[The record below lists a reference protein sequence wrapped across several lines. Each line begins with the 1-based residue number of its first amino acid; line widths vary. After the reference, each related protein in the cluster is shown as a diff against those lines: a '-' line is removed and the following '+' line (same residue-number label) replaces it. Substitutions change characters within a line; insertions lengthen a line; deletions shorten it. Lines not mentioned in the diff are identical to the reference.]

1 MAKISIQM
9 DAIDKIDIY
18 SDTTF
23 ALALEAQKR
32 GHNLFYYE
40 PENLSYI
47 DGEIIAKGRPILWLK
62 KNKNQH
68 FSLGKEQKIFL
79 KNEDIVLM
87 RQDPPFDTAYI
98 TYTHLLEII
107 HPKTLVINNPFE
119 VRNAPE
125 KLFVN
130 KFKEFMPETII
141 TRNIEDINN
150 FKKDYKEI
158 IIKPLYGN
166 GGKQIFYI
174 DKSNKNLQTL
184 LEMFLEKNSEPI
196 IIQRYIP
203 TVKKGDCRIFLVDGE
218 IGGAINRIPP
228 PGEVR
233 ANMHIGGKP
242 SQKKLSKK
250 ELLICEALKD
260 ELKLRGLILVGID
273 IIGGYLTE
281 INVTSPTGV
290 QEISKLDN
298 VNLSAK
304 IWKTIEKKI

>member
-184 LEMFLEKNSEPI
+184 LEMFLEK
-196 IIQRYIP
+196 
-203 TVKKGDCRIFLVDGE
+203 
-218 IGGAINRIPP
+218 
-228 PGEVR
+228 
-233 ANMHIGGKP
+233 
-242 SQKKLSKK
+242 KL
-250 ELLICEALKD
+250 
-260 ELKLRGLILVGID
+260 
-273 IIGGYLTE
+273 
-281 INVTSPTGV
+281 
-290 QEISKLDN
+290 
-298 VNLSAK
+298 
-304 IWKTIEKKI
+304 